1 MCHDVARLCR
11 IFAVEIKQKY
21 NMKRKTIKQFLKS
34 VKNQQRTLIKKE
46 LFCTPRKIH
55 PEDAW
60 NIKVDMAKFLVPRLK
75 MFLKEIDKVGATPG
89 ILARQYPD
97 DGHERWREI
106 VKKMLFSFEYY
117 AYVYNHW
124 MDMDTDENEQRRVEE
139 GLFLFAEWYDHL
151 WV

>member
-1 MCHDVARLCR
+1 
-11 IFAVEIKQKY
+11 
-21 NMKRKTIKQFLKS
+21 MKRKTIKQLLKS
-34 VKNQQRTLIKKE
+34 VRNQQRTLIKKE
-46 LFCTPRKIH
+46 LFRTPRKIH

-60 NIKVDMAKFLVPRLK
+60 DIKVDMAKFLVPRLK

-97 DGHERWREI
+97 DGHERWRKM

-117 AYVYNHW
+117 ADY
-124 MDMDTDENEQRRVEE
+124 DERKMVASDNELRRVED
-139 GLFLFAEWYDHL
+139 GLSLFSKWYDHL

>member
-1 MCHDVARLCR
+1 
-11 IFAVEIKQKY
+11 
-21 NMKRKTIKQFLKS
+21 MKRKTFKRLLKS
-34 VKNQQRTLIKKE
+34 VRNQQRTLIKKE
-46 LFCTPRKIH
+46 LFHTPHIIH

-60 NIKVDMAKFLVPRLK
+60 NIDVYAAKFLVPRLK

-97 DGHERWREI
+97 DSYERWREM

-117 AYVYNHW
+117 SDVYNRR
-124 MDMDTDENEQRRVEE
+124 MNTDEDEIRRVEE
-139 GLFLFAEWYDHL
+139 GLSLFAEWYGYL

>member
-1 MCHDVARLCR
+1 MKQMTLKAKERSR
-11 IFAVEIKQKY
+11 RNWIK
-21 NMKRKTIKQFLKS
+21 KTIK
-34 VKNQQRTLIKKE
+34 RE
-46 LFCTPRKIH
+46 LFRSPHRIH

-60 NIKVDMAKFLVPRLK
+60 NIEVDAARFLVPRLK

-97 DGHERWREI
+97 DGYERWREM

-117 AYVYNHW
+117 ADVYNRR
-124 MDMDTDENEQRRVEE
+124 MNANEDEIRRVEE
-139 GLFLFAEWYDHL
+139 GLSLFAEWYGYL

>member
-1 MCHDVARLCR
+1 MIDNVLSCCYIEVG
-11 IFAVEIKQKY
+11 IKQKY
-21 NMKRKTIKQFLKS
+21 NMKRKTFKRRLKS
-34 VKNQQRTLIKKE
+34 VRNQQRTLIKKE
-46 LFCTPRKIH
+46 LFHTPRKIH

-97 DGHERWREI
+97 DGHERWREM

-117 AYVYNHW
+117 ADYGERKMVAS
-124 MDMDTDENEQRRVEE
+124 DNELRQVEE
-139 GLFLFAEWYDHL
+139 GLSLFSKWYNHL

>member
-1 MCHDVARLCR
+1 
-11 IFAVEIKQKY
+11 
-21 NMKRKTIKQFLKS
+21 MKRKTFKQLLKS
-34 VKNQQRTLIKKE
+34 VRNQQRTLIKKE
-46 LFCTPRKIH
+46 LFRTPRKIH

-60 NIKVDMAKFLVPRLK
+60 DIKVDMAKFLVPRLK

-97 DGHERWREI
+97 DGYERWREM

-117 AYVYNHW
+117 ADY
-124 MDMDTDENEQRRVEE
+124 DERKMVASDNELRRVEE
-139 GLFLFAEWYDHL
+139 GLFLFSKWYSHL

>member
-1 MCHDVARLCR
+1 MGVSRCGTPLLYFCSRKHAKIQQKQMTLKARER
-11 IFAVEIKQKY
+11 SRRNRERAG
-21 NMKRKTIKQFLKS
+21 
-34 VKNQQRTLIKKE
+34 IKKE
-46 LFCTPRKIH
+46 LFRTPHRIH

-60 NIKVDMAKFLVPRLK
+60 NIDVYAAKFLVPRLK

-97 DGHERWREI
+97 DGYERWREM

-117 AYVYNHW
+117 ADVYIRR
-124 MDMDTDENEQRRVEE
+124 MDDTEDEIRRVEE
-139 GLFLFAEWYDHL
+139 GLSLFAKWYGYL

>member
-1 MCHDVARLCR
+1 
-11 IFAVEIKQKY
+11 
-21 NMKRKTIKQFLKS
+21 MKRKTFKRLLKS
-34 VKNQQRTLIKKE
+34 VRNQQRTLIKKE
-46 LFCTPRKIH
+46 LFRTPRKIH

-60 NIKVDMAKFLVPRLK
+60 DIKVDMAKFLVPRLK

-97 DGHERWREI
+97 DGHERWRKM

-117 AYVYNHW
+117 ADY
-124 MDMDTDENEQRRVEE
+124 DERKMVASDNELRRVED
-139 GLFLFAEWYDHL
+139 GLSLFSKWYDHL